1 MGSLPGESTD
11 EGEWRG
17 CCRATN
23 GGCQMRKHLTS
34 SSRLRGAVRSAK
46 RQATSAEVAIP
57 LGEPTGTLP
66 TKSESVIVGYYAL
79 KKRVASGASLR
90 ITRCEK
96 EVKRWQGT
104 TERTGRVSATRT

>member
-1 MGSLPGESTD
+1 MGSLPRESPGKGE
-11 EGEWRG
+11 GRG
-17 CCRATN
+17 GSRATN

-57 LGEPTGTLP
+57 GGPLGEPTGTLP

-79 KKRVASGASLR
+79 KKRVASEASLR
-90 ITRCEK
+90 TTRCEK

-104 TERTGRVSATRT
+104 TERTGRV